1 MGIFQLNPGPDGS
14 YHAELE
20 AATGLDPTTP
30 EGNIAGGCYLLG
42 KYTAQYKDE
51 AMAAIIDDLAQFIHR
66 VATNEKAT
74 PAEIAA
80 LPEVAKV
87 LCENMQLRADRL

>member
-1 MGIFQLNPGPDGS
+1 MII
-14 YHAELE
+14 
-20 AATGLDPTTP
+20 AAST
-30 EGNIAGGCYLLG
+30 E
-42 KYTAQYKDE
+42 KSKQ
-51 AMAAIIDDLAQFIHR
+51 IIDDLAQFIHR

-87 LCENMQLRADRL
+87 LLENVSARKI

>member
-1 MGIFQLNPGPDGS
+1 MI
-14 YHAELE
+14 
-20 AATGLDPTTP
+20 
-30 EGNIAGGCYLLG
+30 IAVSTE
-42 KYTAQYKDE
+42 KSKQ
-51 AMAAIIDDLAQFIHR
+51 IIDDLAQFIHR

-87 LCENMQLRADRL
+87 LCENMQLRTD